1 MTTQSHQATN
11 GRLGCNAHVATA
23 CLNGVGGLCEQVPGA
38 TPTDGSV
45 LANDAATVGGAGV
58 LAGVPIAVHSLDH
71 RIATAGARSD
81 VCFQVRSSRCCGSCK
96 VEAPSGTTPV
106 ASMHSP
112 SHLTL
117 QPMVCV
123 CQATNELHHGVQDF
137 MLSLPVL
144 SALQNADLRP
154 RHWRDLSRVVGGP
167 FMAAALACFKAVNKS
182 IADAA
187 AKAAES
193 REATK
198 TEDAGGKSAG
208 GGGAAAVLGV
218 LKRAT
223 DGPARDS
230 RGRRRSRTQFRADR
244 SKLNVR
250 GVPSHV
256 VVCSGSCMV

>member
-1 MTTQSHQATN
+1 
-11 GRLGCNAHVATA
+11 
-23 CLNGVGGLCEQVPGA
+23 
-38 TPTDGSV
+38 
-45 LANDAATVGGAGV
+45 
-58 LAGVPIAVHSLDH
+58 
-71 RIATAGARSD
+71 
-81 VCFQVRSSRCCGSCK
+81 
-96 VEAPSGTTPV
+96 
-106 ASMHSP
+106 MHIP